1 MVLEVLSMASLKEE
15 MEKKIME
22 ILPPEAKFS
31 RVDFEGPN
39 VIIYVMNPSYVMEH
53 SEYIKTL
60 AKELKKYIIIRG
72 DPKVRIREVDKLK
85 RVITDMVTKS
95 VGSNIIDDIVVDE
108 PTGEVYVYLK
118 KPVRERS
125 KLEKEILAETGWKP
139 WIIATALEM
148 GAGLPRS
155 DIDAVKQIQLA
166 TAKDRLEFLRRL
178 GMRIHREPVYKDAR
192 ITVTGLGAQM
202 EVGRSAI
209 LIRTKESSILL
220 DCGVKPSSSGDEAPL
235 LDELDLDTLD
245 AIVITHAHMDHIGFV
260 PYLFKY
266 GYKGPVYMTE
276 PTKYLMEVLLTDY
289 IEQAESEG
297 RVPPYS
303 RQDLAQALYHTIT
316 LNYADHPT
324 DISPDTKLMLFDAG
338 HEVGSAVVHLH
349 IGNGLY
355 NIIYTGDMK
364 YGPTRLL
371 NPAHNKFKRAEL
383 LIMESTYG
391 GKEDIQPPRQESE
404 QKLVELVKHT
414 VEHDGKVLIP
424 VFSTGRAQE
433 ILLVLNEAINNKQL
447 SKVPIYVDGMV
458 LETLNVHLMFP
469 DYLNRTLRELIYDGV
484 NPFLSE
490 YVKPIE
496 RARDPEKRKEQVMEI
511 LQGPPAV
518 ILAPHGMLNGGPI
531 MDYFVHAAEDERN
544 MLLFVSYQAENTI
557 GRRIQQGERK
567 LTVRYYSD
575 RVTLDIKMKVDS
587 IPGFSGHSDRRQL
600 FNYVRNMEPKPH
612 KVMLVHGEPAKIMNL
627 ALALE
632 LQLKMPTVFMNNGET
647 IRLV

>member
-1 MVLEVLSMASLKEE
+1 MASLKEE

-31 RVDFEGPN
+31 KVDFEGPN
-39 VIIYVMNPSYVMEH
+39 VIIYVMNPRYVMEH

-85 RVITDMVTKS
+85 RTITDMVTKS

-139 WIIATALEM
+139 WIIPTALEM

-178 GMRIHREPVYKDAR
+178 GMRIHREPIYRDAR

-209 LIRTKESSILL
+209 LVRTKESSILL

-245 AIVITHAHMDHIGFV
+245 AVVITHAHMDHIGYV

-303 RQDLAQALYHTIT
+303 RQDLAQASIT
-316 LNYADHPT
+316 
-324 DISPDTKLMLFDAG
+324 
-338 HEVGSAVVHLH
+338 
-349 IGNGLY
+349 
-355 NIIYTGDMK
+355 
-364 YGPTRLL
+364 R
-371 NPAHNKFKRAEL
+371 
-383 LIMESTYG
+383 
-391 GKEDIQPPRQESE
+391 
-404 QKLVELVKHT
+404 
-414 VEHDGKVLIP
+414 
-424 VFSTGRAQE
+424 
-433 ILLVLNEAINNKQL
+433 
-447 SKVPIYVDGMV
+447 
-458 LETLNVHLMFP
+458 
-469 DYLNRTLRELIYDGV
+469 
-484 NPFLSE
+484 
-490 YVKPIE
+490 
-496 RARDPEKRKEQVMEI
+496 
-511 LQGPPAV
+511 
-518 ILAPHGMLNGGPI
+518 
-531 MDYFVHAAEDERN
+531 
-544 MLLFVSYQAENTI
+544 
-557 GRRIQQGERK
+557 
-567 LTVRYYSD
+567 
-575 RVTLDIKMKVDS
+575 
-587 IPGFSGHSDRRQL
+587 
-600 FNYVRNMEPKPH
+600 
-612 KVMLVHGEPAKIMNL
+612 
-627 ALALE
+627 
-632 LQLKMPTVFMNNGET
+632 
-647 IRLV
+647 

>member
-1 MVLEVLSMASLKEE
+1 MASLKEE

-31 RVDFEGPN
+31 KVDFEGGPN
-39 VIIYVMNPSYVMEH
+39 VIIYVMNPRYVMEH

-60 AKELKKYIIIRG
+60 AKELKKYIIIRGG

-139 WIIATALEM
+139 WIIPTALEM
-148 GAGLPRS
+148 GRDLPRS
-155 DIDAVKQIQLA
+155 DIDAVKQIQIA

-178 GMRIHREPVYKDAR
+178 GMRIHREPIYRDAR

-209 LIRTKESSILL
+209 LVRTKESSILL

-235 LDELDLDTLD
+235 LDELDLDALD
-245 AIVITHAHMDHIGFV
+245 AVVITHAHMDHIGYV

-391 GKEDIQPPRQESE
+391 GKEDVQPPRQESE
-404 QKLVELVKHT
+404 QKLVDLVKHT
-414 VEHDGKVLIP
+414 VEHEGKVLIP

-447 SKVPIYVDGMV
+447 PKIPIYVDGMV

-469 DYLNRTLRELIYDGV
+469 DYLNRTLREMIYDGV

-531 MDYFVHAAEDERN
+531 MDYFVHAAEDEKN
-544 MLLFVSYQAENTI
+544 MLIFVSYQAENTI

-575 RVTLDIKMKVDS
+575 RVTLDIKMKVES
-587 IPGFSGHSDRRQL
+587 IPGFSGGHSDRRQL
-600 FNYVRNMEPKPH
+600 INYVRNMEPKPH
-612 KVMLVHGEPAKIMNL
+612 KIMLVHGEPSKIMNL
-627 ALALE
+627 ALTLE
-632 LQLKMPTVFMNNGET
+632 LQLKIPTVFMNNGGET
-647 IRLV
+647 LRLV

>member
-1 MVLEVLSMASLKEE
+1 MPSLRDE

-22 ILPPEAKFS
+22 ILPPDAKFS

-39 VIIYVMNPSYVMEH
+39 VIIYVMNPRYLMEH

-85 RVITDMVTKS
+85 KVITDMVTKS
-95 VGSNIIDDIVVDE
+95 VGSNVIDDIVVDE
-108 PTGEVYVYLK
+108 PTGEVYIYLK
-118 KPVRERS
+118 RPVRERG
-125 KLEKEILAETGWKP
+125 KLEKDILAETGWKP
-139 WIIATALEM
+139 WIIPTALEM
-148 GAGLPRS
+148 GKDLPRS
-155 DIDAVKQIQLA
+155 DIDIVKQIQLS
-166 TAKDRLEFLRRL
+166 TAKERLDFLKKL
-178 GMRIHREPVYKDAR
+178 GMRIHREPIYRDAR
-192 ITVTGLGAQM
+192 VTVTGLGAQM

-209 LIRTKESSILL
+209 LVRTRESSILL

-235 LDELDLDTLD
+235 IDDLDLDNLD
-245 AIVITHAHMDHIGFV
+245 AVVITHAHMDHIGFV

-303 RQDLAQALYHTIT
+303 RQDLATALYHVIT
-316 LNYADHPT
+316 LDYADHPT
-324 DISPDTKLMLFDAG
+324 DISPDTKLMLYDAG

-371 NPAHNKFKRAEL
+371 NPAHNRFKRAEL

-391 GKEDIQPPRQESE
+391 GKEDVQPPRQESE
-404 QKLVELVKHT
+404 QRLVELVRHA
-414 VEHDGKVLIP
+414 VEHEGKVLIP

-433 ILLVLNEAINNKQL
+433 VLLVLNEAINNKQL
-447 SKVPIYVDGMV
+447 PKVPIYVDGMV

-469 DYLNRTLRELIYDGV
+469 DYLNRTLREMIYDGI

-496 RARDPEKRKEQVMEI
+496 RARDPEKRKEQIMEI

-544 MLLFVSYQAENTI
+544 MLIFVSYQAENTV

-575 RVTLDIKMKVDS
+575 RVTLDIKMKVES

-600 FNYVRNMEPKPH
+600 INYVRNMEPKPH
-612 KVMLVHGEPAKIMNL
+612 KIMLVHGEPAKIMNL
-627 ALALE
+627 ALTLE
-632 LQLKMPTVFMNNGET
+632 LQLKIPTVFMSNGES

>member
-1 MVLEVLSMASLKEE
+1 MPSLKDE

-22 ILPPEAKFS
+22 ILPSEAKFS
-31 RVDFEGPN
+31 RVEFEGPN
-39 VIIYVMNPSYVMEH
+39 VIIYVMNPRYVMEH

-85 RVITDMVTKS
+85 KTIIDMVTKS
-95 VGSNIIDDIVVDE
+95 VGSNVIDDIVVDE

-166 TAKDRLEFLRRL
+166 TAKDRLEFLKRL
-178 GMRIHREPVYKDAR
+178 GMRIHREPIYRDAR

-209 LIRTKESSILL
+209 LVRTKESSILL

-235 LDELDLDTLD
+235 IDDLDLDTLD
-245 AIVITHAHMDHIGFV
+245 AVVITHAHMDHIGYV

-338 HEVGSAVVHLH
+338 HEVGSSVVHLH

-391 GKEDIQPPRQESE
+391 GKEDIQTPRQESE
-404 QKLVELVKHT
+404 QKLVELVGHT

-447 SKVPIYVDGMV
+447 PKVPIYVDGMV

-544 MLLFVSYQAENTI
+544 LLLFVSYQAENTI
-557 GRRIQQGERK
+557 GRKIQQGERK

-575 RVTLDIKMKVDS
+575 KVTLDVKMKVDS

-600 FNYVRNMEPKPH
+600 LNYVRNMEPKPH
-612 KVMLVHGEPAKIMNL
+612 RVMLVHGEPSKIMNL
-627 ALALE
+627 ALTLE
-632 LQLKMPTVFMNNGET
+632 LQLKIPTIFMNNGET
-647 IRLV
+647 VRLI

>member
-1 MVLEVLSMASLKEE
+1 
-15 MEKKIME
+15 ME

-39 VIIYVMNPSYVMEH
+39 VIIYVMNPRYLMEH

-72 DPKVRIREVDKLK
+72 DPKVRVKDLDKLRK
-85 RVITDMVTKS
+85 MIIDVVTRD
-95 VGSNIIDDIVVDE
+95 VGSNVVDDVVIDE
-108 PTGEVYVYLK
+108 PAGEVYIYLK
-118 KPVRERS
+118 RPVRERG
-125 KLEKEILAETGWKP
+125 KIEKDILAETGWKP
-139 WIIATALEM
+139 WVIPTALEM
-148 GAGLPRS
+148 ASGLPRS
-155 DIDAVKQIQLA
+155 DIEAVKKIQA
-166 TAKDRLEFLRRL
+166 STARDRVEFLRAL
-178 GMRIHREPVYKDAR
+178 GMRIHREPIFKDAR
-192 ITVTGLGAQM
+192 VTVTGLGAQM

-209 LIRTKESSILL
+209 LVRTRESSVLL
-220 DCGVKPSSSGDEAPL
+220 DCGIKPSLGGDEAPL
-235 LDELDLDTLD
+235 LDDLDLDSLD
-245 AIVITHAHMDHIGFV
+245 AVVITHAHMDHIGFV

-276 PTKYLMEVLLTDY
+276 PTKYLMEILLTDY

-316 LNYADHPT
+316 LEYADHPT
-324 DISPDTKLMLFDAG
+324 DISPDIKLMLYDAG
-338 HEVGSAVVHLH
+338 HEIGSSVVHLH

-355 NIIYTGDMK
+355 NIVYTGDMK
-364 YGPTRLL
+364 FSPTRLL
-371 NPAHNKFKRAEL
+371 NPAHNRFKRAEL

-391 GKEDIQPPRQESE
+391 SKEDIQPPRQESE
-404 QKLVELVKHT
+404 RRLIELVSHT
-414 VEHDGKVLIP
+414 VERGGKVLIP

-447 SKVPIYVDGMV
+447 PKIPIYVDGMV

-469 DYLNRTLRELIYDGV
+469 DYLNRNLRELIYDGV

-490 YVKPIE
+490 FVKPIE
-496 RARDPEKRKEQVMEI
+496 RAKDPERRKEQVAEI
-511 LQGPPAV
+511 MQGPPAV

-531 MDYFVHAAEDERN
+531 MDYFINAADDEKN
-544 MLLFVSYQAENTI
+544 TLIFVSYQAENTL
-557 GRRIQQGERK
+557 GRRIQQGERR

-575 RVTLDIKMKVDS
+575 KVTVDVRMRVES

-600 FNYVRNMEPKPH
+600 IEYVRRMEPRPG

-632 LQLKMPTVFMNNGET
+632 LQLKLTTVVMNNGET
-647 IRLV
+647 LRLV

>member
-1 MVLEVLSMASLKEE
+1 

-22 ILPPEAKFS
+22 ILPSEAKFS
-31 RVDFEGPN
+31 RVEFEGPN
-39 VIIYVMNPSYVMEH
+39 VIIYVMNPRYVMEH

-85 RVITDMVTKS
+85 KTIIDMVTKS
-95 VGSNIIDDIVVDE
+95 VGSNVIDDIVVDE

-166 TAKDRLEFLRRL
+166 TAKDRLEFLKRL
-178 GMRIHREPVYKDAR
+178 GMRIHREPIYRDAR

-209 LIRTKESSILL
+209 LVRTKESSILL

-235 LDELDLDTLD
+235 IDDLDLDTLD
-245 AIVITHAHMDHIGFV
+245 AVVITHAHMDHIGYV

-338 HEVGSAVVHLH
+338 HEVGSSVVHLH

-391 GKEDIQPPRQESE
+391 GKEDIQTPRQESE
-404 QKLVELVKHT
+404 QKLVELVGHT

-447 SKVPIYVDGMV
+447 PKVPIYVDGMV

-544 MLLFVSYQAENTI
+544 LLLFVSYQAENTI
-557 GRRIQQGERK
+557 GRKIQQGERK

-575 RVTLDIKMKVDS
+575 KVTLDVKMKVDS

-600 FNYVRNMEPKPH
+600 LNYVRNMEPKPH
-612 KVMLVHGEPAKIMNL
+612 RVMLVHGEPSKIMNL
-627 ALALE
+627 ALTLE
-632 LQLKMPTVFMNNGET
+632 LQLKIPTIFMNNGET
-647 IRLV
+647 VRLI

>member
-1 MVLEVLSMASLKEE
+1 M
-15 MEKKIME
+15 KKT
-22 ILPPEAKFS
+22 
-31 RVDFEGPN
+31 
-39 VIIYVMNPSYVMEH
+39 II
-53 SEYIKTL
+53 
-60 AKELKKYIIIRG
+60 
-72 DPKVRIREVDKLK
+72 
-85 RVITDMVTKS
+85 DMVTKS
-95 VGSNIIDDIVVDE
+95 VGSNVIDDIVVDE

-166 TAKDRLEFLRRL
+166 TAKDRLEFLKRL
-178 GMRIHREPVYKDAR
+178 GMRIHREPIYRDAR

-209 LIRTKESSILL
+209 LVRTKESSILL

-235 LDELDLDTLD
+235 IDDLDLDTLD
-245 AIVITHAHMDHIGFV
+245 AVVITHAHMDHIGYV

-338 HEVGSAVVHLH
+338 HEVGSSVVHLH

-391 GKEDIQPPRQESE
+391 GKEDIQTPRQESE
-404 QKLVELVKHT
+404 QKLVELVGHT

-447 SKVPIYVDGMV
+447 PKVPIYVDGMV

-496 RARDPEKRKEQVMEI
+496 RARDPPEKRKEQVMEI

-544 MLLFVSYQAENTI
+544 LLLFVSYQAENTI
-557 GRRIQQGERK
+557 GRKIQQGERK

-575 RVTLDIKMKVDS
+575 KVTLDVKMKVDS

-600 FNYVRNMEPKPH
+600 LNYVRNMEPKPH
-612 KVMLVHGEPAKIMNL
+612 RVMLVHGEPSKIMNL
-627 ALALE
+627 ALTLE
-632 LQLKMPTVFMNNGET
+632 LQLKIPTIFMNNGET
-647 IRLV
+647 VRLI

>member
-1 MVLEVLSMASLKEE
+1 
-15 MEKKIME
+15 
-22 ILPPEAKFS
+22 
-31 RVDFEGPN
+31 
-39 VIIYVMNPSYVMEH
+39 MEH

-85 RVITDMVTKS
+85 KTIIDMVTKS
-95 VGSNIIDDIVVDE
+95 VGSNVIDDIVVDE

-166 TAKDRLEFLRRL
+166 TAKDRLEFLKRL
-178 GMRIHREPVYKDAR
+178 GMRIHREPIYRDAR
-192 ITVTGLGAQM
+192 ITVTGLGGAQM

-209 LIRTKESSILL
+209 LVRTKESSILL

-235 LDELDLDTLD
+235 IDDLDLDTLD
-245 AIVITHAHMDHIGFV
+245 AVVITHAHMDHIGYV

-338 HEVGSAVVHLH
+338 HEVGSSVVHLH

-391 GKEDIQPPRQESE
+391 GKEDIQTPRQESE
-404 QKLVELVKHT
+404 QKLVELVGHT

-447 SKVPIYVDGMV
+447 PKVPIYVDGMV

-496 RARDPEKRKEQVMEI
+496 RARDPPEKRKEQVMEI

-544 MLLFVSYQAENTI
+544 LLLFVSYQAENTI
-557 GRRIQQGERK
+557 GRKIQQGERK

-575 RVTLDIKMKVDS
+575 KVTLDVKMKVDS

-600 FNYVRNMEPKPH
+600 LNYVRNMEPKPH
-612 KVMLVHGEPAKIMNL
+612 RVMLVHGEPSKIMNL
-627 ALALE
+627 ALTLE
-632 LQLKMPTVFMNNGET
+632 LQLKIPTIFMNNGET
-647 IRLV
+647 VRLI